1 MKAAFQLALLLVF
14 SVSTALTAQR
24 PTPTSDQTTEPTDPN
39 VITLPGTDNQ
49 PDPSEDQFLAPTND
63 IVEKRMV
70 VERKILDYEDVREAD
85 IMWQKRVWRV
95 LDVREKINMPFGNPQ
110 RPLISIFMD
119 AAERGDLQLYDT
131 GDDKFSNPLA
141 DSDMN
146 ALGGGVDTVEQVDA
160 DFNVTYVEVEKVFDP
175 STVRRYRIQEIW
187 FFDKESSTMNVRILG
202 IAPLKDQFDE
212 MGNFL
217 YELPM
222 FWVYYPGARQLLA
235 NEQAYVVGNDAAVRS
250 WEDVFEARYFNS
262 YIIQESNVLDR
273 RIDGYLTSGRE
284 RLLEAERIK
293 QEIFNFEQDLWS
305 Y

>member
-1 MKAAFQLALLLVF
+1 MSTLPTLPQLTPSMKAAFQLALLLVF
-14 SVSTALTAQR
+14 SASSALMAQR
-24 PTPTSDQTTEPTDPN
+24 PTPTSDQTTDPN

-63 IVEKRMV
+63 IVEKRMI
-70 VERKILDYEDVREAD
+70 VERKILDYENVREAD

-131 GDDKFSNPLA
+131 GDDKFSSPLA
-141 DSDMN
+141 DSDMD
-146 ALGGGVDTVEQVDA
+146 ALGGGIDSVEQIDENFV
-160 DFNVTYVEVEKVFDP
+160 VTYVEVEKVFDP

-212 MGNFL
+212 MGNYL
-217 YELPM
+217 YTSCRCFGCTTLP
-222 FWVYYPGARQLLA
+222 PA
-235 NEQAYVVGNDAAVRS
+235 
-250 WEDVFEARYFNS
+250 S
-262 YIIQESNVLDR
+262 Y
-273 RIDGYLTSGRE
+273 
-284 RLLEAERIK
+284 
-293 QEIFNFEQDLWS
+293 
-305 Y
+305 

>member
-14 SVSTALTAQR
+14 GVSTALTAQR

-235 NEQAYVVGNDAAVRS
+235 NEQAYVVG
-250 WEDVFEARYFNS
+250 
-262 YIIQESNVLDR
+262 
-273 RIDGYLTSGRE
+273 
-284 RLLEAERIK
+284 
-293 QEIFNFEQDLWS
+293 
-305 Y
+305 